1 MLEPRRPDRQ
11 VALSPRQ
18 VEPPGFRDQLDGDLW
33 MALREAR
40 QCRSK
45 HETADPLGCGELHRP
60 LHPSGAGGGAV
71 GRHHHLLDAFC
82 LNDQCLTR
90 IGESV
95 TLRCLLEERYSE
107 LLFQRRDVS
116 SNGGLAHPER
126 RRRGGQ
132 RLLPG
137 QGEKEAEVVPAVNHR
152 SIHSRM
158 ASIHN
163 CFVPAQ
169 WPPRILVD
177 MLPCPLSSVANPTR
191 AAFLGLSL
199 MAGRVAAAEGP
210 SDHRGP
216 GVTAA
221 RDAPPEV
228 PALWPEKVYYRS
240 VSVLGHRI
248 FYRESGR
255 AGRPVILMLHGFP
268 ASSHSYRELIPLL
281 SGRYHVLAPDYLG
294 SGFSDRPSP
303 DEITY
308 RFDLLAEHVTGF
320 VEALGITRYVLYMQD
335 FGSPVGFR
343 VALAHPERLRGLVV
357 QNANAYLEGL
367 SEIRRP
373 LFRRFHDD
381 RSPEGLAALEAF
393 VSADGIRNRQYLR
406 DVPGERAERMSPD
419 TWTQDLALLATAQ
432 DRRIQIQ
439 LLQDYQSN
447 LDAYPTWQA
456 FLRKQQPPTL
466 IVWGKSDQAFLPAGA
481 EAYLR
486 DLPKAELHLLDAG
499 HFAVEEQPVPIAQYM
514 TRFMDRLPPDPVQRG
529 LKNPGLPTHEGTSPH
544 QGPK

>member
-1 MLEPRRPDRQ
+1 M
-11 VALSPRQ
+11 
-18 VEPPGFRDQLDGDLW
+18 
-33 MALREAR
+33 
-40 QCRSK
+40 
-45 HETADPLGCGELHRP
+45 
-60 LHPSGAGGGAV
+60 
-71 GRHHHLLDAFC
+71 
-82 LNDQCLTR
+82 
-90 IGESV
+90 
-95 TLRCLLEERYSE
+95 
-107 LLFQRRDVS
+107 
-116 SNGGLAHPER
+116 
-126 RRRGGQ
+126 
-132 RLLPG
+132 
-137 QGEKEAEVVPAVNHR
+137 
-152 SIHSRM
+152 
-158 ASIHN
+158 
-163 CFVPAQ
+163 
-169 WPPRILVD
+169 
-177 MLPCPLSSVANPTR
+177 

-199 MAGRVAAAEGP
+199 IAGPAAAAGSSP
-210 SDHRGP
+210 HP
-216 GVTAA
+216 GGHAVKTAS
-221 RDAPPEV
+221 DAPPDV
-228 PALWPEKVYYRS
+228 PAVWPEKVYYRT

-255 AGRPVILMLHGFP
+255 AGRPVILLLHGFP

-294 SGFSDRPSP
+294 SGFSDRPNP

-320 VEALGITRYVLYMQD
+320 VEALGIGRYVLYMQD

-373 LFRRFHDD
+373 LFRRFHED

-393 VSADGIRNRQYLR
+393 VSPEGIKNRQYLR

-432 DRRIQIQ
+432 DRRIQVQ

-447 LDAYPTWQA
+447 IDAYSTWQA

-466 IVWGKSDQAFLPAGA
+466 IVWGKNDQAFLPVGA

-486 DLPKAELHLLDAG
+486 DLPKAELHFLDAG
-499 HFAVEEQPVPIAQYM
+499 HFAVEEQAAPIAKYM
-514 TRFMDRLPPDPVQRG
+514 IRFMDRLQPEPVQTRARRR
-529 LKNPGLPTHEGTSPH
+529 
-544 QGPK
+544 